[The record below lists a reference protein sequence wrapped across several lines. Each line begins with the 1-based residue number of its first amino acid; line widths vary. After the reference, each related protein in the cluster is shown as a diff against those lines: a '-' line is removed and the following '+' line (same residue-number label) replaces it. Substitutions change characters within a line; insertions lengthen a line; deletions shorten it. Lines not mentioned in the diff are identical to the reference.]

1 MPGPDWLV
9 MKLRQ
14 KVFILVLI
22 PIIGQ
27 FAFVGFLIMK
37 QRQLEESAW
46 KEQHFRTQTQE
57 LTNLSIFMYKG
68 IGHLSVYGMSNQTSA
83 LKKFD
88 DVYQKLQ
95 RKVELVSLLDRN
107 NPSETSKRTKESFT
121 RMMGSLYSAR
131 QMLEVKG
138 SMAGGSSPILL
149 VNDLQK
155 EIEESLN
162 NVERSIAERVKEAS
176 TDAQLTEKRRTEF
189 QVGIIS
195 FFAVDMLFC
204 SILFILFARDLAR
217 RFDIIV
223 DNTTRISLGEALNKP
238 VDGHD
243 ELTDLDNNIREMEI
257 ALRNAQARK
266 EQLMNMVSHDLRGP
280 LTTLQIVFEL
290 LLTNKAFELSEKT
303 EKKLVDTDKVVKRLS
318 RLVNDILDFDKL
330 KIGKLDLTLD
340 MVSIKSLLIESVEEL
355 QPLLDKEEIKV
366 SIEGTDINV
375 VADRERVPQIIINLL
390 SNAVKFSPKKSQ
402 ITIAISKH
410 ELEEEQSAISTE
422 GDEKK
427 FARISIRDSGPGVPE
442 LYRETIFLPFEQVP
456 DDKRPKKGS
465 TGLGLPICKM
475 LVNIHGGDIGVEVPA
490 TGGSIFWF
498 TLPIAESDEL

>member
-1 MPGPDWLV
+1 

-14 KVFILVLI
+14 KVLILIAI

-27 FAFVGFLIMK
+27 FAFVGFLLFVV
-37 QRQLEESAW
+37 QRQLEKSALQ
-46 KEQHFRTQTQE
+46 EQHFRTQTQE
-57 LTNLSIFMYKG
+57 MTNLSILMYKG
-68 IGHLSVYGMSNQTSA
+68 IGSLSVYGMSNQPNA

-88 DVYQKLQ
+88 EVYQQLQ

-107 NPSETSKRTKESFT
+107 SASQASKRTKDSFM

-138 SMAGGSSPILL
+138 SMAGGHSPIML
-149 VNDLQK
+149 VNDLRQ
-155 EIEESLN
+155 EIEESLI
-162 NVERSIAERVKEAS
+162 NVEKSIDERVKES
-176 TDAQLTEKRRTEF
+176 LTDVQLIEKRRTEF
-189 QVGIIS
+189 QVRVIS
-195 FFAVDMLFC
+195 FFAIDMLAC

-217 RFDIIV
+217 RFDIII

-238 VDGHD
+238 VGGHD
-243 ELTDLDNNIREMEI
+243 ELTDLDNNIREMEL
-257 ALRNAQARK
+257 ALRTAQARK

-303 EKKLVDTDKVVKRLS
+303 EKKLIDTDKVVKRLS

-330 KIGKLDLTLD
+330 RVGKLDLTLD
-340 MVSIKSLLIESVEEL
+340 IVSIKSLLIESVEEL
-355 QPLLDKEEIKV
+355 QPLLDKEEIRV
-366 SIEGTDINV
+366 SIEGNDINA

-390 SNAVKFSPKKSQ
+390 SNAIKFSPKKSQ

-410 ELEEEQSAISTE
+410 ELEEEEEEEQQQSLTE
-422 GDEKK
+422 DDNKK

-442 LYRETIFLPFEQVP
+442 PYRETIFLPFEQVP